1 MPGIEEPLAVV
12 FGLSGSEEMPDSEN
26 KWIELMGELKGIRS
40 DVARIEGRIEKDA
53 DALFERVRQLEIDAA
68 LAKQSLRNAKEETAL
83 SKKKL
88 IAIVTAAGSGA
99 GALASLLARL
109 F

>member
-1 MPGIEEPLAVV
+1 MAGIEEPLAVV

-26 KWIELMGELKGIRS
+26 RWIELMGELRGIRS
-40 DVARIEGRIEKDA
+40 DVARIEVRIEKDS
-53 DALFERVRQLEIDAA
+53 DQLFERLRVCEVDIA
-68 LAKQSLRNAKEETAL
+68 LNKQALKNAKEDADN
-83 SKKKL
+83 SRRKL
-88 IAIVTAAGSGA
+88 IAIVAAAGSGA